1 MSDLKKNLIV
11 AGVFS
16 AQTPDTSGEVLD
28 VKGADIEELKS
39 GKALVNTEHINP
51 EDLKDKDNK
60 GFEGFQSIVGR
71 VMNAKKIF
79 SEKDCSNKQ
88 ELQAFKKLK
97 VPLIWGQVEI
107 FDDADHPNAKAA
119 ASIIRNFEQ
128 AGVEQQLG
136 FSVEGST
143 VKREGNLLK
152 ETAIRRLALTHK
164 PCNRAAK
171 VEFVQDSH
179 QGVRKSMDTTTAI
192 GSYEPLHKSA
202 YNEVYIIQDSVQPDK
217 YAQLSNALSGLKKA
231 ISAGGMGAAPSA
243 LSSGPALQKEGL
255 DTELAKLV
263 KIFKKRKLTRTE
275 MRKHLPT
282 LSEEHLEKVEA
293 VLAHKLYAENEAE
306 AVEIY
311 EKLNNSIKH

>member
-1 MSDLKKNLIV
+1 MDSLKKNLIL

-28 VKGADIEELKS
+28 VKGADIDELKS

-51 EDLKDKDNK
+51 EDLKDEKNK

-107 FDDADHPNAKAA
+107 FDDEDHPNAKAA
-119 ASIIRNFEQ
+119 ASIIRNFEK

-136 FSVEGST
+136 FSVEGAT
-143 VKREGNLLK
+143 VKREGNYLK

-164 PCNRAAK
+164 PCNKAAK

-179 QGVRKSMDTTTAI
+179 QGVRKSMDYSTAT

-202 YNEVYIIQDSVQPDK
+202 YNQVYIIQDSTPDK
-217 YAQLSNALSGLKKA
+217 YSQLSNALSGLKKA
-231 ISAGGMGAAPSA
+231 ISAGGMGAAPAA
-243 LSSGPALQKEGL
+243 LTGGSALQKEGL
-255 DTELAKLV
+255 DSELHKLV
-263 KIFKKRKLTRTE
+263 NFFKKKKLTRAE
-275 MRKHLPT
+275 MRKHCPT
-282 LSEEHLEKVEA
+282 LSEEDLEKVEA
-293 VLAHKLYAENEAE
+293 VVMYKLQEANEAE
-306 AVEIY
+306 ATEIY
-311 EKLNNSIKH
+311 KKLSFKKKD